1 MKATHHPERQTKY
14 TSTHRK
20 ENGGFMQ
27 EIAALV
33 PSTYRKNELHSV
45 VTLRI
50 YGTSAMNYA
59 CIWVNSQRKDIH
71 CNGSGSAGG
80 YGYHRPSAAAQ
91 VAINNAGFDLSQPID
106 GVGDSAMRDAVLALA
121 KAAGYPSAK
130 LHIAHA

>member
-1 MKATHHPERQTKY
+1 MKAKHHPERPTKY
-14 TSTHRK
+14 TSSHRK
-20 ENGGFMQ
+20 EHGGFMQ

-33 PSTYRKNELHSV
+33 PSTYKNESHAV
-45 VTLRI
+45 VVLRI

-59 CIWVNSQRKDIH
+59 CIWINSTRKAIH

-106 GVGDSAMRDAVLALA
+106 GRGDSAMREAVLAIA
-121 KAAGYPSAK
+121 KAAGYPNAK